1 MGYAKKL
8 QEIAVFSHILLSS
21 WRENK
26 MRIILDT
33 DKKQIIVPWNY
44 ASKLEELN
52 RSIKEGG
59 GSKQYTF
66 KTYLEEIWNTF
77 MADTDQHLKVAE
89 KPARKK

>member
-1 MGYAKKL
+1 
-8 QEIAVFSHILLSS
+8 
-21 WRENK
+21 
-26 MRIILDT
+26 MRIIIDT

-52 RSIKEGG
+52 RIIKEGG